1 MKLNARQTEVEKAV
15 DAAREAIVGAS
26 TAIHEHP
33 ELGGEERFASDTLVA
48 LLEKNGFRVER
59 GTAGIPTAFKATK
72 GNGKARK
79 VAFLAEYDALP
90 EIGHGCGHNL
100 ISGAAVSAGIG
111 LGAAVEA
118 LGLDAQVIVYGTPAE
133 ETNGAK
139 VEMARKGVFDGL
151 DAALMIHPNAGNYY
165 LTESLAL
172 DALELEFFGK
182 TAHAAAEPWEGRNAL
197 DAMILTFTAVNA
209 LRQQI
214 RPDARIHGI
223 ITDGGAAPNVIPEH
237 SEAHFYLRAA
247 RRDYLDEL
255 NAKFEACVKGAAAAT
270 GTSYKLKNYETSFDE
285 MRNNETLAERVRD
298 YFSGPLG
305 GGAFKRSPESFGS
318 IDMGN
323 VSRVVPAVH
332 VLIDIGEGK
341 KLPGHT
347 REFCAAAITP
357 YAFDEMIRAGKALA
371 LAGLD
376 IIEDSGFR
384 DKAKAEFE
392 AAKRAL

>member
-1 MKLNARQTEVEKAV
+1 MELNARQVEIEKAV
-15 DAAREAIVGAS
+15 DAARNAIVEAS
-26 TAIHEHP
+26 TAIHERP
-33 ELGGEERFASDTLVA
+33 ELGGEERFASDTLVS
-48 LLEKNGFRVER
+48 LLEKNGFWVER
-59 GTAGIPTAFKATK
+59 GTAGIPTAFKAAK
-72 GNGKARK
+72 GKGKARK

-90 EIGHGCGHNL
+90 SIGHGCGHN
-100 ISGAAVSAGIG
+100 IIAGAAVAAGIG

-118 LGLDAQVIVYGTPAE
+118 LGLDAEVIVFGTPAE

-139 VEMARKGVFDGL
+139 VEMGAKGIFDGL

-237 SEAHFYLRAA
+237 SAAHFYLRAGH
-247 RRDYLDEL
+247 RDYLDEI
-255 NAKFEACVKGAAAAT
+255 NAKFEACARGAAEAT
-270 GTSYKLKNYETSFDE
+270 GTRYALKKYETSFDE
-285 MRNNETLAERVRD
+285 MRNNETIAERVRD
-298 YFSGPLG
+298 YFAGPLG
-305 GGAFKRSPESFGS
+305 GGSFKRSPESFGS

-323 VSRVVPAVH
+323 VSRIVPAVH
-332 VLIDIGEGK
+332 VLIDIGDGK

-357 YAFDEMIRAGKALA
+357 YAFDAMIRAGKALA

-376 IIEDSGFR
+376 IIEDPDFR
-384 DKAKAEFE
+384 RKARTEFE
-392 AAKRAL
+392 AANRAQ

>member
-1 MKLNARQTEVEKAV
+1 MELKPRQEEIAKAI
-15 DAAREAIVGAS
+15 DAASAAIIEAS
-26 TAIHEHP
+26 KAIHERP
-33 ELGGEERFASDTLVA
+33 ELGGEEVFASDTLVA
-48 LLEKNGFRVER
+48 LLERNGFAVER
-59 GTAGIPTAFKATK
+59 GTIGIPTAFRAAK
-72 GNGKARK
+72 GKGKRK

-100 ISGAAVSAGIG
+100 ICGAAVSAGIG
-111 LGAAVEA
+111 LGAAIER
-118 LGLDAQVIVYGTPAE
+118 LGLDAEVLVFGTPAE

-139 VEMARKGVFDGL
+139 VEMAAKGVFDGL
-151 DAALMIHPNAGNYY
+151 DAALMVHPNAGNYY

-172 DALELEFFGK
+172 DPLEVEFFGK
-182 TAHAAAEPWEGRNAL
+182 TAHAAAEPWEGKNAL
-197 DAMILTFTAVNA
+197 DAMILLFTAINA

-214 RPDARIHGI
+214 KPDARIHGI

-237 SEAHFYLRAA
+237 SAAHFYIRAA

-255 NAKFEACVKGAAAAT
+255 KVKFEDCARGAAAAT
-270 GTSYKLKNYETSFDE
+270 GTRYAMRSYETSFDE

-298 YFSGPLG
+298 YLSGPLG
-305 GGAFKRSPESFGS
+305 GGEFKRSPDSFGS

-332 VLIDIGEGK
+332 VLVDIAEGG

-347 REFCAAAITP
+347 REFCEAAARP
-357 YAFDEMIRAGKALA
+357 YAFEQMIKAGKALA

-376 IIEDSGFR
+376 VIEDSGFR
-384 DKAKAEFE
+384 EKAKAEFE
-392 AAKRAL
+392 AAKKAI